1 MIQTFEEAVS
11 WIHGRLRLGIKP
23 GLERMEWMMER
34 LGNPHLKINAVH
46 IGGTNGKGSTL
57 SFLRNILEEGGYSV
71 GTFTSPYFEV
81 FNERISVNGKPASE
95 EDWTSLVNKIKPL
108 ADELEE
114 HELGGPTEFEVIT
127 AMMFYYFGEVQQTDY
142 VLIEVG
148 LGGRFD
154 STNIVRPVCS
164 CITSIGLDHVNIL
177 GHSYEEIAF
186 EKAGIIKEGVP
197 LVFNVRHSGAR
208 EVILTQAEKMN
219 APVYELGEQF
229 HVQIEK
235 TDSEGEMFSYNSNIQ
250 LKTSMSGAHQVENA
264 SLAVTIA
271 KLTEPKLNRNII
283 QTGIEKTFW
292 PGRFEKISENPLVIM
307 DGAHNPEG
315 IDTMMQTIH
324 EKYPEK
330 HVHFIF
336 AAVSDKDLTNMISKL
351 DQHADRITFT
361 SFDFPRAA
369 DAKSLYELSN
379 HKNKQAIENTE
390 WMTELNQSDDTLY
403 MITGSLYFLS
413 GIYKDLKHLLKAD
426 HEH

>member
-1 MIQTFEEAVS
+1 MIETFEEAVS

-34 LGNPHLKINAVH
+34 LGNPHLNINAVH

-57 SFLRNILEEGGYSV
+57 SFLRNILEEAGYTV

-95 EDWTSLVNKIKPL
+95 EDWTSLVNIIKPL
-108 ADELEE
+108 ADELED

-127 AMMFYYFGEVQQTDY
+127 AMMFYYFGEVKQKDY

-154 STNIVRPVCS
+154 STNIVNPICT

-186 EKAGIIKEGVP
+186 EKAGIIKAGIP
-197 LVFNVRHSGAR
+197 LVFNVKHDGAR
-208 EVILTQAEKMN
+208 EVILTQAEIMK
-219 APVYELGEQF
+219 APVFELGEQF
-229 HVQIEK
+229 HAVHEK
-235 TDSEGEMFSYNSNIQ
+235 TDSEGELFTYNEYLH
-250 LKTSMSGAHQVENA
+250 LKISMSGAHQVENA
-264 SLAVTIA
+264 SLAVAIA
-271 KLTEPKLNRNII
+271 KLAEPELEDNII
-283 QTGIEKTFW
+283 RKGIEKAYW
-292 PGRFEKISENPLVIM
+292 PGRFEKVGENPLVIM

-330 HVHFIF
+330 YVHFIF

-351 DQHADRITFT
+351 DQHADQITFT

-369 DAKSLYELSN
+369 KAESLYELSN
-379 HKNKQAIENTE
+379 HHNKQAVENAD
-390 WMTELNQSDDTLY
+390 WMTELNQSEDALY

-413 GIYKDLKHLLKAD
+413 GIYKDVKRLLKA
-426 HEH
+426 ETKK